1 MKKVIIIVFFLLIS
15 LVAQG
20 QRDGDRILFEKGR
33 SEDME
38 QLLADALKHGEK
50 HDGFS
55 IYCLNNKK
63 NKSLYAS
70 EAVKFLRNKGYITIS
85 ATDKSVLRYGAVREL
100 LDKVEF
106 VLDSDYSAFA
116 YAQFNQI
123 HVISV
128 KGSFFRPQR
137 RDVYMQKTNA
147 RWAGSKFEAQNDVLW
162 TGDIAEGLIH
172 GAGIGFHA
180 IGDTYYTFKGSF
192 SHGLP
197 TTEISVEY
205 VTKADMADAYYK
217 KPKWKTGV
225 ILPADLSTLLPNLKT
240 TDRLLKKAITGYF
253 IDEYRMRSSSVLSVY
268 ENLIKAVSK
277 PDYLDKSPSSEEH
290 SSVSLFCRIYGEL
303 GYDPANLLP
312 KANEMKDAYHT
323 WEVFSDPFRKRYW
336 GGTFWSLLSGIPEW
350 YNDNEKDDRNKLNEC
365 LSIAKTRKSS
375 SEYGLKPFFS
385 KMEVELKKK
394 KDDFERIIS
403 QQRVDFDRAVARARE
418 DNAEYHEKYR
428 KVISEDLSKS
438 PSGEFVSYGLLTSDK
453 CYENDGVIC
462 FKSGSNEVRYNMRF
476 NRYGELECY
485 YIKYGYGSNLKSLEG
500 KEYKS
505 EKEMIDAIL
514 SANR

>member
-1 MKKVIIIVFFLLIS
+1 MLPKLIW
-15 LVAQG
+15 QM
-20 QRDGDRILFEKGR
+20 R
-33 SEDME
+33 
-38 QLLADALKHGEK
+38 
-50 HDGFS
+50 
-55 IYCLNNKK
+55 
-63 NKSLYAS
+63 
-70 EAVKFLRNKGYITIS
+70 
-85 ATDKSVLRYGAVREL
+85 
-100 LDKVEF
+100 
-106 VLDSDYSAFA
+106 
-116 YAQFNQI
+116 
-123 HVISV
+123 
-128 KGSFFRPQR
+128 
-137 RDVYMQKTNA
+137 
-147 RWAGSKFEAQNDVLW
+147 
-162 TGDIAEGLIH
+162 
-172 GAGIGFHA
+172 
-180 IGDTYYTFKGSF
+180 
-192 SHGLP
+192 
-197 TTEISVEY
+197 
-205 VTKADMADAYYK
+205 
-217 KPKWKTGV
+217 
-225 ILPADLSTLLPNLKT
+225 TLLPNLKT

-253 IDEYRMRSSSVLSVY
+253 IDEYSMRSSSVLSVY

-323 WEVFSDPFRKRYW
+323 WEVFSDPFRKIYW

-350 YNDNEKDDRNKLNEC
+350 YNDN
-365 LSIAKTRKSS
+365 
-375 SEYGLKPFFS
+375 EYGLKPFFS